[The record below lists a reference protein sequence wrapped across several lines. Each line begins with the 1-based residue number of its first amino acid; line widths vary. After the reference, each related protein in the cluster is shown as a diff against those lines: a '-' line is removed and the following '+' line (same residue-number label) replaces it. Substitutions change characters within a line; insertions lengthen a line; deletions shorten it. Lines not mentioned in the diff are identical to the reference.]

1 MPILSPVLSPKK
13 THILNPCCIP
23 SLPPRITGEKR
34 GIFRGVSTQNG
45 GKIGQHQKKMKLF
58 LTNFGLI
65 WAKNEHLIGWFEN
78 SRDLSCW
85 TVGIHA
91 CSSKSTCGTLRV
103 FSENPKRWFRMLMPE
118 QNQIARPS
126 KGCSHRGLKNKR
138 KDSTNVR
145 HTAIAKVAKDP
156 SALARKKWSVDQK
169 TAHAQSV
176 TTINSSWRD
185 RAVSR
190 ARCHSDEAA

>member
-1 MPILSPVLSPKK
+1 MGAKLASARRKWNFFWQILGWS
-13 THILNPCCIP
+13 
-23 SLPPRITGEKR
+23 E
-34 GIFRGVSTQNG
+34 Q
-45 GKIGQHQKKMKLF
+45 
-58 LTNFGLI
+58 
-65 WAKNEHLIGWFEN
+65 KNEHLIGWFEN

-169 TAHAQSV
+169 AAHAQSV